1 VSANSTQVIH
11 DGVISRH
18 QHQKLVQNIL
28 RRTPEQGVQD
38 SPIPQVSLIRTDS
51 PSSCT
56 SSIYE
61 PSLGFIIQGSKTIQ
75 LGDREIVYDEL
86 SYLATCVSLPVLGQV
101 MQASDDKPYLA
112 IKLALNP
119 QEIADLL
126 LQMHGQNEPSM
137 EEEHCPLVTCGL
149 QVAHMDHALLD
160 SIARLVA
167 LLDTPK
173 DIAVIGPLIRREILY
188 RVLMGELGPRI
199 RKFALVDHQ
208 ASRVSKVIALL
219 KDRFSEPL
227 RVRDLAD
234 AVNMSE
240 SALFRSFKEVTRMSP
255 VQFQKRLRLYEAR
268 RLMMAEGLEA
278 ATASFRVGYE
288 SPSHF
293 SREYSRL
300 FGASPRSDV
309 VRQRGDNRERAV

>member
-1 VSANSTQVIH
+1 
-11 DGVISRH
+11 
-18 QHQKLVQNIL
+18 
-28 RRTPEQGVQD
+28 
-38 SPIPQVSLIRTDS
+38 
-51 PSSCT
+51 
-56 SSIYE
+56 
-61 PSLGFIIQGSKTIQ
+61 
-75 LGDREIVYDEL
+75 
-86 SYLATCVSLPVLGQV
+86 VSLPVIGQV
-101 MQASDDKPYLA
+101 VEATPEQPYLA
-112 IKLALNP
+112 IKMILRP
-119 QEIADLL
+119 QEITDLV
-126 LQMHGQNEPSM
+126 LQMGQ
-137 EEEHCPLVTCGL
+137 HDDVPLDESTCALLSCGL
-149 QVAHMDHALLD
+149 QVAHMDAGLLD
-160 SIARLVA
+160 SIGRLVA
-167 LLDTPK
+167 LLDAPE
-173 DIAVIGPLIRREILY
+173 DIAVLGPLVRREILY
-188 RVLMGELGPRI
+188 RVLMGELGPRM
-199 RKFALVDHQ
+199 RKFALADHQ

-268 RLMMAEGLEA
+268 RLMLAEGLEA

-309 VRQRGDNRERAV
+309 VRQRSETRERVV